1 MKTFK
6 DEQVDFDPNNMWHIE
21 AFITSLRFHNK
32 VHEND
37 DADGNKR
44 RIAFEVVIMSHV
56 LLIFNF
62 NFSAHLKAEC
72 VMNGRGLMPTL
83 VGFLK

>member
-1 MKTFK
+1 MKMLK

-44 RIAFEVVIMSHV
+44 RIAFEVCMSHYKRS
-56 LLIFNF
+56 IYYE
-62 NFSAHLKAEC
+62 AYDKTHII
-72 VMNGRGLMPTL
+72 
-83 VGFLK
+83 

>member
-1 MKTFK
+1 MKMLK

-44 RIAFEVVIMSHV
+44 RIAFEVCMSHY
-56 LLIFNF
+56 
-62 NFSAHLKAEC
+62 K
-72 VMNGRGLMPTL
+72 
-83 VGFLK
+83 

>member
-1 MKTFK
+1 MNNGLVKSFK
-6 DEQVDFDPNNMWHIE
+6 DEPVDFDPNNMWHIE

-44 RIAFEVVIMSHV
+44 RIAFEVTIMSH
-56 LLIFNF
+56 II
-62 NFSAHLKAEC
+62 
-72 VMNGRGLMPTL
+72 
-83 VGFLK
+83 